1 MLRSLALALALLAA
15 AAPAATA
22 HDEPPD
28 AEIFATNNTALITDP
43 DDPRLDA
50 RLNGFARRVMRI
62 IDEGGG
68 TPRGSELLDGVFFS
82 SDLGG
87 TTFERSRVFDVDHVT
102 DGELH
107 DIAETIRRRFLQQ
120 SVLTF
125 DHLPKHDPDAD
136 AIELEVPGVTA
147 QALRDGLLADAE
159 ARERLFGGSVT
170 LDGHLL
176 LVADRADTQLARTFA
191 ERIGGNLRRA
201 ETSYGEREFVEAA
214 TAGRAR
220 IERRTLVITGT
231 AEDDTIALR
240 GDRRLDIDFGDDG
253 VVDFEVGQRR
263 FDRIRVEGGEGF
275 DRLVLEGREVHLTA
289 AGPVRFD
296 SLERVDVAATAAV
309 TIDDLSGTGVQ
320 EVHVDAGDGG
330 ADRVVVNTSDEQEQT
345 LVSGFG
351 GTVFVLGPTFVQI
364 DRAETT
370 DRLRVNGRGGSD
382 LLSTSTAAMQMTLDG
397 GADSDTVLGGPGDDV
412 LLGGTDF
419 DDVAGGRGDDVAS
432 MGPDFDRFTWRPGDG
447 SDVVNGQGGR
457 DSMFFTGSADAEAFD
472 LAADGRRLRFTR
484 DVGSIA
490 MDVDVEVIDSIALG
504 GADVFT
510 IGDLRETAVQEVN
523 ASLAPS
529 FGTPSGDG
537 AADRVAVTGTD
548 GDDAVTVTGRTVFSG
563 SVTVAGL
570 PVKVGI
576 SHAEGAL
583 DTLAIATLGGDD
595 TVDSSGLEPG
605 TIQLAV
611 D

>member
-1 MLRSLALALALLAA
+1 M
-15 AAPAATA
+15 
-22 HDEPPD
+22 
-28 AEIFATNNTALITDP
+28 
-43 DDPRLDA
+43 
-50 RLNGFARRVMRI
+50 
-62 IDEGGG
+62 
-68 TPRGSELLDGVFFS
+68 
-82 SDLGG
+82 
-87 TTFERSRVFDVDHVT
+87 
-102 DGELH
+102 
-107 DIAETIRRRFLQQ
+107 
-120 SVLTF
+120 LTF

-147 QALRDGLLADAE
+147 QALRDGLLADAD

-220 IERRTLVITGT
+220 VERRTLIITGT
-231 AEDDTIALR
+231 AEDDTIVLR
-240 GDRRLDIDFGDDG
+240 GERRLEIDFGDDG
-253 VVDFEVGQRR
+253 VVDYEVSRRR
-263 FDRIRVEGGEGF
+263 FTGIRVEGGEGF
-275 DRLVLEGREVHLTA
+275 DRLVIDGSPAGDEVDLA
-289 AGPVRFD
+289 DRYQFD
-296 SLERVDVAATAAV
+296 SVERLDVTGRAGADAITV
-309 TIDDLSGTGVQ
+309 DDLSATGVQ
-320 EVHVDAGDGG
+320 EVHLDLGEADGSV
-330 ADRVVVNTSDEQEQT
+330 DRVIVSTSNEQEQT
-345 LVSGFG
+345 LVTGFG
-351 GTVFVLGPTFVQI
+351 GAVFVLGPTFVQI
-364 DRAETT
+364 EGAETT
-370 DRLRVNGRGGSD
+370 DRLRVNGRGGRD
-382 LLSTSTAAMQMTLDG
+382 LLSTSTAAMRMTLDG
-397 GADSDTVLGGPGDDV
+397 GDDSDTVLGGPGDDV
-412 LLGGTDF
+412 LLGGADF

-432 MGPDFDRFTWRPGDG
+432 MGADFDRFTWRPGDG

-484 DVGSIA
+484 DVGSIV
-490 MDVDVEVIDSIALG
+490 MDVDVEVVDSIALG

-510 IGDLRETAVQEVN
+510 IGDLRGTAVQEVN

-537 AADRVAVTGTD
+537 AADRVAVTGTN
-548 GDDAVTVTGRTVFSG
+548 GDDAVTVTGRAVVSG